1 MEYNDYCNDGQ
12 TYLTVC
18 HSVKYS
24 LVTFRSLQSQYMQAR
39 FAVFDLV
46 MPGDIIICVGKNSR
60 TRLGPTVTE
69 D

>member
-1 MEYNDYCNDGQ
+1 M
-12 TYLTVC
+12 
-18 HSVKYS
+18 SVKYS